1 LKIRKK
7 KKKKRGK
14 ENANKN
20 KKHALRST
28 QNFEK
33 TRTKQVFKASRPQ
46 GPLSPPPGDGGG

>member
-1 LKIRKK
+1 MKIRKK